1 MAEQDTDRQPQA
13 YSSFGEHLQFVSPQE
28 RTSYSWGNTAH
39 KPQHPKAGDIYVD
52 AEADVLNICFA
63 DGTWTEMLSTS
74 GSHGGLS
81 GLSADDH
88 PQYGAL
94 AQDETVTGAWT
105 FDDFI
110 GVGADASLT
119 ISGGVIGTVS
129 QTYYTVDTQAAAASD
144 DLDTINGGVDGYLL
158 VLRALNDSHTVVIKH
173 NTGNI
178 LCVGN
183 ADITLDDAHDYAI
196 LLYDAGL
203 TKWCALSGGGGG
215 GSLTDHTHA
224 ATGTGADGG
233 GATLSPVTLLMTELS
248 PDPSTPAA
256 GKAQLYFKDGGAPAD
271 SKTIAAY
278 IDDAGSVV
286 PLKPVITFALADTSV
301 AAGRGTYIHIG
312 PKIWISRLVVKFA
325 VANGATANVFDFNLN
340 GVSMGT
346 VTVAASGS
354 GGENAGISITDIV
367 EGDVITIDHDSGD
380 TSGSFIQVGLV

>member
-1 MAEQDTDRQPQA
+1 MAAQGLVLQRSEEQQIG
-13 YSSFGEHLQFVSPQE
+13 Y
-28 RTSYSWGNTAH
+28 GNTAQ
-39 KPQHPKAGDIYVD
+39 KLPHPKAGDIYVD
-52 AEADVLNICFA
+52 EEANELNICFV
-63 DGTWTEMLSTS
+63 DDTWTAMLSTS
-74 GSHGGLS
+74 GAHSGLS

-158 VLRALNDSHTVVIKH
+158 ILRALNDSHTVVIKH

-183 ADITLDDAHDYAI
+183 ADISLDDAHDYAI

-203 TKWCALSGGGGG
+203 TKWCALGGGGG
-215 GSLTDHTHA
+215 GGGLTDHTHA

-233 GATLSPVTLLMTELS
+233 GATLSPDDFFLTEQA
-248 PDPSTPAA
+248 DPSTPAA
-256 GKAQLYFKDGGAPAD
+256 NKVQLYAKDGGSPAD
-271 SKTIAAY
+271 SKTILAY
-278 IDDAGSVV
+278 KDDAGSVV

-301 AAGRGTYIHIG
+301 ATLRGYYIHIG
-312 PKIWISRLVVKFA
+312 PTIRVSRLIVRL
-325 VANGATANVFDFNLN
+325 ATANGGTAQVYDFNRD
-340 GVSMGT
+340 GTSIGT
-346 VTVAASGS
+346 VTVAASAS
-354 GGENAGISITDIV
+354 GGENAAISDETIA
-367 EGDVITIDHDSGD
+367 EGNVITVDHDSGD
-380 TSGSFIQVGLV
+380 TSGTFIQVGLL